1 MLLVAALLAY
11 FSLVGLTARRFDARV
26 RWLLLAGIVA
36 LVMLD
41 FASRTLR

>member
-1 MLLVAALLAY
+1 MLLVVALLIY
-11 FSLVGLTARRFDARV
+11 FCVIGLTARRFGAHM

-41 FASRTLR
+41 FARRALP